1 MTTFAYPLAQR
12 PMMLR
17 SFVVAELM
25 TPNPLSFEKQMPIQK
40 AAALL
45 QFNGLDAA
53 PVIDEHGRLEGII
66 TSASCAAWEE
76 FSLRSAPHRFGLE
89 ELDLTPVGEITSPVF
104 ESAREDAPADE
115 VMDRLAQRRARRIY
129 VVNERHELVGVVSVT
144 DLIRHLTERVD
155 GRPVSRAGAALLC

>member
-25 TPNPLSFEKQMPIQK
+25 TPNPLAFEKQMPIQK

-76 FSLRSAPHRFGLE
+76 FSLRSAPHGFGLE
-89 ELDLTPVGEITSPVF
+89 ELDLTPVWEISSPVV
-104 ESAREDAPADE
+104 ESVREDAPADD
-115 VMDRLAQRRARRIY
+115 VIDRLAQRRARRIY
-129 VVNERHELVGVVSVT
+129 VVNEHHELVGVVSVA

-155 GRPVSRAGAALLC
+155 CQPVSRAGAALLC